1 MDEMDEILGEF
12 LVESHENLDQ
22 LDRDLVA
29 LEQEPGS
36 RALLGS
42 IFRTIHTI
50 KGTSGFL
57 GFGALES
64 VTHVGENLLSKLRD
78 GEMVLTQEIAGVLL
92 ELVDAVRSILESIEA
107 SAEEGSPDH
116 ADLIARLTALQCG
129 SVAAAVTAPPAQA
142 VTILS
147 HSVAVT
153 EPVPASEAVVPVA
166 AQPAPAVLAGPPST
180 NPAEEQGAAV
190 EPVVVPEP
198 AAAEATPLGELL
210 VEKGV
215 VQPEDVSVALM
226 EQQVASDGRPLGQIL
241 VEHGKASK
249 EDVGD
254 ALESQA
260 AAKRSVAD
268 STIRV
273 DVDLLDSLMRLVGE
287 LVLTRNQIVQH
298 AGGMGDQNLTRASQR
313 LNLIASELQ
322 EGVMK
327 TRMQPIDHVWSKLTR
342 VVRDLGVSL
351 GKSVK
356 LEMQGRD
363 TELDKTILEAVKDPL
378 THLVR
383 NAVDHGIES
392 PEERV
397 RAGKTPEGTLLLRAY
412 HEGGQ
417 VIVEITD
424 DGGGINPKKI
434 AAKALERGLVSAD
447 ELARM
452 SEREMTS
459 MIFLPGFSTAA
470 KVTNV
475 SGRGVGMDVV
485 KTNIEKIGGTVD
497 VQSTHGEGSTFRI
510 KIPLTLAII
519 PALTVKCA
527 GDRYA
532 IPQVSLVELV
542 RLEGED
548 ASKGIEQISGAPV
561 LRLRGSL
568 LPLVHLDNELGLA
581 AERSDE
587 QRATFIVVLQAEDR
601 QFGLVVDE
609 VLDTEEI
616 VVKPLSQ
623 QLKGMGVYAG
633 ATILGDGRVALILD
647 ALAVAQQAHVV
658 NAARDRAMA
667 ERLTELDGIAS
678 STESLLVVGLE
689 DGRRMAVPLA
699 TVTRLEEFPLTQIE
713 RVGSRQVVQYRGQ
726 ILPLVNLS
734 SYLGSG
740 GFGDP
745 QESLQVVVYS
755 ERGRSVGLVV
765 DRILDIAE
773 EVLAAKSD
781 LDDHGLLGS
790 AVVQNK
796 ITEMLDV
803 RQAILGADPYFY
815 SARELEESGVPA

>member
-1 MDEMDEILGEF
+1 VDEMDEILGEF

-78 GEMVLTQEIAGVLL
+78 GEIVLTQEIAGVLL
-92 ELVDAVRSILESIEA
+92 QLVDAVRSILEAIEA
-107 SAEEGSPDH
+107 SGEEGSPDH
-116 ADLIARLTALQCG
+116 PDLIARLTALQSG
-129 SVAAAVTAPPAQA
+129 QVAPAAAPQAEAPVEAEPEVPAVQA
-142 VTILS
+142 VTVAS
-147 HSVAVT
+147 HNVPVT
-153 EPVPASEAVVPVA
+153 EP
-166 AQPAPAVLAGPPST
+166 APAL
-180 NPAEEQGAAV
+180 
-190 EPVVVPEP
+190 EP
-198 AAAEATPLGELL
+198 AAVVASAPGLPTPATDLAAPPLGEML
-210 VEKGV
+210 VERGV

-226 EQQVASDGRPLGQIL
+226 EQQVAADGKPLGQIL

-249 EDVGD
+249 DDVGE

-298 AGGMGDQNLTRASQR
+298 AGGLGDQNLTRASQR

-351 GKSVK
+351 GKQVK

-392 PEERV
+392 TEERV
-397 RAGKTPEGTLLLRAY
+397 AAGKTPEGTLLLRAY

-434 AAKALERGLVSAD
+434 AAKALERGLVTAD

-548 ASKGIEQISGAPV
+548 ASKGMEQISGAPV

-581 AERSDE
+581 EERAAE

-623 QLKGMGVYAG
+623 QLKGLAVYAG

-667 ERLTELDGIAS
+667 ERLAELDSMTS

-740 GFGDP
+740 GFGEP

-803 RQAILGADPYFY
+803 RQAIIGADPYFY
-815 SARELEESGVPA
+815 SPRELEQSGVPA